1 MFIVHDSFHIRDQTG
16 GSGEVAQTER
26 RTMGGFRGWVA
37 RDGGEM
43 GAEALLWIGY
53 MVDKKFNDVV
63 WIKRRGR
70 GRDGVL
76 TSFLIRLWAG

>member
-1 MFIVHDSFHIRDQTG
+1 MFIAHDSFHIRDQTG

-26 RTMGGFRGWVA
+26 RTMGGFRRWVA

-43 GAEALLWIGY
+43 GAGALLWIGY
-53 MVDKKFNDVV
+53 MVDKKFNVV
-63 WIKRRGR
+63 RIKRRGR